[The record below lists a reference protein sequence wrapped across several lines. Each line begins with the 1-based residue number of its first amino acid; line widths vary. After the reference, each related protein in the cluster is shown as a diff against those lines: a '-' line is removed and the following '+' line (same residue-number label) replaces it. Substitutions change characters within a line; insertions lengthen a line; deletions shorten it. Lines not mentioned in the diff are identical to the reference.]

1 MVSIVSKCQ
10 YIEPIQISC
19 WTGKNLEIWR
29 SVITTLS
36 DIRTTT
42 SCSLLMSGT
51 NSRKTAWVFG
61 KYFPRNLQW
70 EFFSRQT
77 KAFALFVRLLGS
89 KTEQDAAECLP
100 EQKPEVGFR
109 LSFKGSHSPR
119 KFTFFCCWKK
129 SKGGGGY
136 FQIQTFQGTFCCC
149 LCLKF
154 FDAYPNLLRNFSA
167 WVWTFTR
174 EGGGCD

>member
-1 MVSIVSKCQ
+1 MIKKNTSSAGQAGQGKSGESLRTNKQ
-10 YIEPIQISC
+10 TTTNNQANIEPIQISC

-119 KFTFFCCWKK
+119 KFTFFCC
-129 SKGGGGY
+129 
-136 FQIQTFQGTFCCC
+136 
-149 LCLKF
+149 
-154 FDAYPNLLRNFSA
+154 
-167 WVWTFTR
+167 
-174 EGGGCD
+174 